1 MLRLLIVDDE
11 AESLAWLKEMFE
23 AESAEEMILYTAS
36 SGRKALEILN
46 SVKCDVVLTD
56 IKMPGMDGMEL
67 YRHVKENWPRARVV
81 FLTGYSTHELLYQA
95 IQDREIRYLLKTETP
110 EKIVST
116 VLETYHELVE
126 QQEQLLKQEKKDALL
141 QKAQYWMQKEFMEQ
155 LIYDGAGEEPLKERM
170 DELGF
175 LFQGDRPVVLFLG
188 RTDAERELLTLER
201 QERILFSVR

>member
-23 AESAEEMILYTAS
+23 AGSSEEMILYTAS

-126 QQEQLLKQEKKDALL
+126 QQEQLLQQEKKDALL

-188 RTDAERELLTLER
+188 RTDAERVAHSGTTGKDPFLCA
-201 QERILFSVR
+201 